1 VPALATYL
9 ARRFARCQHY
19 QGPLA
24 SRRDNPIEAQ
34 GRAQRR
40 QPRSAALGNQ
50 APQHQRS
57 RRNASTEPAPRRD
70 RNGRRVISGL
80 FPRCKRTRC
89 ICKRTIP
96 YFGLDGSW
104 IDILRFNYRNQ
115 PRIDSVSADR
125 RLMEAAR
132 LDRSSGADLT
142 QGGAW
147 RLRRRAGPGLR

>member
-1 VPALATYL
+1 M
-9 ARRFARCQHY
+9 
-19 QGPLA
+19 
-24 SRRDNPIEAQ
+24 
-34 GRAQRR
+34 
-40 QPRSAALGNQ
+40 
-50 APQHQRS
+50 
-57 RRNASTEPAPRRD
+57 
-70 RNGRRVISGL
+70 ISGL

-132 LDRSSGADLT
+132 LDRSCLVNLT
-142 QGGAW
+142 QGGAAW
-147 RLRRRAGPGLR
+147 LRHSALPWATLSHPFRVDCRIGRYTRRWFAT